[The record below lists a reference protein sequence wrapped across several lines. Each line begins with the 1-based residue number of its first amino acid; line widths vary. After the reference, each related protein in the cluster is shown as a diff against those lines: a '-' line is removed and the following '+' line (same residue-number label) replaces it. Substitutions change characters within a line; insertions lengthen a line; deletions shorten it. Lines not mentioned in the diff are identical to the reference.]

1 MKKKL
6 GLAFGY
12 LWLVAPLVL
21 AQTAAP
27 EPAAPSGLAEA
38 EAALAAAPSSGLDS
52 ALFYQLLLGEI
63 TLQEEEPAASFA
75 LMLDAAR
82 KTGDPQ
88 LYKRATDIALQ
99 SRSGEASLQ
108 AAMAWKQAQPASR
121 EANRYVLQI
130 LIALNRI
137 TDTIEPLKQE
147 IGLAPDVE
155 RPLALAAVPRAYAR
169 VSDKKLASTVVE
181 QALADY
187 LKSPSTASAAWT
199 AVGRMR
205 GLAGDLEGALA
216 AAKRGQAADPQAEG
230 PVLVALETMDPK
242 LPEAE
247 SLVRKHLES
256 TPGARPELR
265 MAYARA
271 LLDQQRY
278 AEAAAQLQIVTREKP
293 DFPESWLVLGSLQ
306 LQDNQPA
313 LAQTSLERYIAL
325 VNQQAPQE
333 EENKRGL
340 AQAYLTLSQIA
351 ETRKDYAAAENW
363 LNKIENSSA
372 LAQAQTRRA
381 SILARQGKLEQGR
394 QLIRQLPERSPEDA
408 RLKLNAEIGLLRE
421 FKQYQLAYDLLA
433 KALAATPNDTDL
445 LYDQSMMAEK
455 LGRLDDM
462 ERLLREVIKYKPD
475 HHHAHNALGYSLA
488 DRNIRLPEAKALI
501 QKSLEYAPSDPF
513 IKDSLGWV
521 EFRMGNSAEAI
532 RIFEAAYKAKPD
544 AEIAAHFGEVL
555 WTVGQRD
562 RAMALWREG
571 MLINPDN
578 ETLLETLKR
587 LRVKL

>member
-6 GLAFGY
+6 GLAFGC
-12 LWLVAPLVL
+12 LWLTAPLVL
-21 AQTAAP
+21 AQTAA
-27 EPAAPSGLAEA
+27 PAAPSGLAEA
-38 EAALAAAPSSGLDS
+38 EAALVATPTSPLDS

-63 TLQEEEPAASFA
+63 TLQEGDPAAGFA

-82 KTGDPQ
+82 KTGDAQ

-99 SRSGEASLQ
+99 SRSGDASLQ

-137 TDTIEPLKQE
+137 ADTVEPLKQE
-147 IGLAPDVE
+147 IRLAPDIE
-155 RPLALAAVPRAYAR
+155 RPLAMMAVPRAYAR
-169 VSDKKLASTVVE
+169 VSDKKLASVVVE

-187 LKSPSTASAAWT
+187 LNSPATASAAWT
-199 AVGRMR
+199 TVGRLR
-205 GLAGDLEGALA
+205 GSAGDMDGALV

-230 PVLVALETMDPK
+230 PVLLALEVMDPK
-242 LPEAE
+242 RPDAE
-247 SLVRKHLES
+247 SLVRKYLEGN
-256 TPGARPELR
+256 PQARPEMR
-265 MAYARA
+265 MAYVRA

-278 AEAAAQLQIVTREKP
+278 AEAATQLQIVTREKP
-293 DFPESWLVLGSLQ
+293 DFPEGWLVLGSLQ
-306 LQDNQPA
+306 LQDNRLA
-313 LAQTSLERYIAL
+313 LAQPSLERYVAL
-325 VNQQAPQE
+325 VGQQEPQDE
-333 EENKRGL
+333 SKRGL
-340 AQAYLTLSQIA
+340 AQAYLSLSQIA
-351 ETRKDYAAAENW
+351 EKRKDYAAAEDW
-363 LNKIENSSA
+363 LNKIENSSE

-394 QLIRQLPERSPEDA
+394 QLIRQLPERDPGDA
-408 RLKLNAEIGLLRE
+408 RLKLNAEVGLLRE
-421 FKQYQLAYDLLA
+421 FKQYQPAYELLA
-433 KALAATPNDTDL
+433 QALTVTPDEADL

-462 ERLLREVIKYKPD
+462 ERLLRKVIEIKQDY
-475 HHHAHNALGYSLA
+475 HHAYNALGYSLA
-488 DRNIRLPEAKALI
+488 DRGVRLPEAKALI
-501 QKSLEYAPSDPF
+501 QKALELTPSDPF
-513 IKDSLGWV
+513 IQDSLGWA

-555 WTVGQRD
+555 WSLGQRD
-562 RAMALWREG
+562 RARALWKEG
-571 MLINPDN
+571 MLINPEN